1 MAVNKP
7 TIALVTGC
15 FDLLHPGHIKF
26 LRFAASKAN
35 KLLVGVESD
44 QLVSQHKTPS
54 RPIFPAKDRLL
65 VLSELKSISQIFLIK
80 PHTDYQK
87 LLKKLKIDY
96 LIISRKD
103 NLWEVKHQICQNL
116 GIKLFIYPRLSQ
128 YSTSNIIQKI
138 KACDSCII

>member
-1 MAVNKP
+1 MRQNTPILPLSFALKTVAVNKP

-54 RPIFPAKDRLL
+54 RPIFLP
-65 VLSELKSISQIFLIK
+65 
-80 PHTDYQK
+80 
-87 LLKKLKIDY
+87 KID
-96 LIISRKD
+96 SWFSP
-103 NLWEVKHQICQNL
+103 N
-116 GIKLFIYPRLSQ
+116 
-128 YSTSNIIQKI
+128 
-138 KACDSCII
+138 